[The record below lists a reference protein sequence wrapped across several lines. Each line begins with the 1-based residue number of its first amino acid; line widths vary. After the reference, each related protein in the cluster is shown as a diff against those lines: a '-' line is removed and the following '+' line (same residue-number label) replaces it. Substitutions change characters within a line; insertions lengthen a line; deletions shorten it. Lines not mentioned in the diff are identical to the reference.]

1 MLRNSLLMLILLA
14 AAPLAAQQPPASVVR
29 VVEVTRTEM
38 APTVAVPGTVFS
50 RNEVELRAALT
61 GTLSEVLEPGSTV
74 AAGEVVAQLDTR
86 TLELQRAEQEALLE
100 RAEIEVA
107 RLQSEYGRQRELQET
122 DVVSEFQLEQTLAN
136 LQLAQ
141 ADARIIG
148 IRIRQIDDE
157 IRRCSVRAPFAGMV
171 VARARRGGEDVA
183 RGEMLARLTDIE
195 HLEVRA
201 FVPLKHLARTQQGD
215 RLNVFNSDVATAG
228 TIRALIPSG
237 DVRSQT
243 FEVHIDLPE
252 AERHALV
259 LGQLVS
265 VAIPIRVRQSVL
277 AVPRD
282 ALVLRSDGTYVFR
295 VNAENVAE
303 RVAVTLG
310 DSDGDLIAVEGAL
323 AEGDR
328 VAIRGAENLSDGAS
342 VRLL

>member
-1 MLRNSLLMLILLA
+1 MKKKFAIFLALA
-14 AAPLAAQQPPASVVR
+14 AVPLAAQQPPASVVR
-29 VVEVTRTEM
+29 VATVTRAEI
-38 APTVAVPGTVFS
+38 APTIPVPGTVHS
-50 RNEVELRAALT
+50 RNEAELRAAVA
-61 GTLSEVLEPGSTV
+61 GTLADVLEPGSIV
-74 AAGEVVAQLDTR
+74 AAGDVVARLDTR
-86 TLELQRAEQEALLE
+86 TLALQREEQEALLD
-100 RAEIEVA
+100 RAGIEVN
-107 RLQSEYGRQRELQET
+107 RLQSEYRRQRELQET

-136 LQLAQ
+136 LQLAE
-141 ADARIIG
+141 ADARIIAV
-148 IRIRQIDDE
+148 RIRQIDDE

-171 VARARRGGEDVA
+171 VERARRGGEDVA
-183 RGEMLARLTDIE
+183 RGEMLARLTDVE

-201 FVPLKHLARTQQGD
+201 FVPLKHLGRTQQGD
-215 RLNVFNSDVATAG
+215 RLRVFNPDVTATG

-243 FEVHIDLPE
+243 FEVRIDLPE
-252 AERHALV
+252 AERAGLV

-310 DSDGDLIAVEGAL
+310 DSEGDLIAVDGAL

-328 VAIRGAENLSDGAS
+328 VAIRGAENLSDGAP

>member
-1 MLRNSLLMLILLA
+1 MILA
-14 AAPLAAQQPPASVVR
+14 VPPLVAQQPPASVVR
-29 VVEVTRTEM
+29 VAEVTRAEM
-38 APTVAVPGTVFS
+38 APTVAVPGTVYA
-50 RNEVELRAALT
+50 RNEVELRAAVA
-61 GTLSEVLEPGSTV
+61 GTLANVREPGSSV
-74 AAGEVVAQLDTR
+74 AAGDVVAKLDTT

-183 RGEMLARLTDIE
+183 RGEMLARLTDID

-215 RLNVFNSDVATAG
+215 RLNIFNSDVSTAG

-252 AERHALV
+252 AEQHSLV

-303 RVAVTLG
+303 RIAVTLG
-310 DSDGDLIAVEGAL
+310 DSDGDMIAVEGAL

-328 VAIRGAENLSDGAS
+328 VAVRGAENLSDGAS